1 MAEVINKTND
11 FFNTTFNTIIK
22 VIDFVK
28 EFIFGMFD
36 YLPNELKITMLVVLP
51 ILIAIFIYRFIR

>member
-1 MAEVINKTND
+1 MVEVISKIND
-11 FFNTTFNTIIK
+11 FFSNTFNIIIK
-22 VIDFVK
+22 IIDFIK
-28 EFIFGMFD
+28 EFTFGMFD